1 MSKIFVNYP
10 KCSTCK
16 RAEKFL
22 KENNVEFVNRNI
34 VEENPTAE
42 ELSLWMDKSGLE
54 PRKFFNTSGVLY
66 REMNLK
72 DKIKTMSK
80 EEMIEILSTNG
91 MLVKRPLLVTE
102 DIVLVGF
109 KEENYKEV
117 IPAPLLSR
125 FTMKALFEP
134 VGFEIKNK
142 YIVEKAKALVEKYND
157 KYGKTIDY
165 ADVIKKID
173 KNVINSTKNFRY
185 LNRLVQKALISTIE
199 NNE

>member
-22 KENNVEFVNRNI
+22 KENNVEFVKRNI

-54 PRKFFNTSGVLY
+54 PRKFFNTSGILY

-109 KEENYKEV
+109 KEENYKE
-117 IPAPLLSR
+117 I
-125 FTMKALFEP
+125 
-134 VGFEIKNK
+134 I
-142 YIVEKAKALVEKYND
+142 
-157 KYGKTIDY
+157 
-165 ADVIKKID
+165 
-173 KNVINSTKNFRY
+173 
-185 LNRLVQKALISTIE
+185 
-199 NNE
+199 

>member
-10 KCSTCK
+10 ECSTCK

-109 KEENYKEV
+109 KEENYKE
-117 IPAPLLSR
+117 I
-125 FTMKALFEP
+125 
-134 VGFEIKNK
+134 I
-142 YIVEKAKALVEKYND
+142 
-157 KYGKTIDY
+157 
-165 ADVIKKID
+165 
-173 KNVINSTKNFRY
+173 
-185 LNRLVQKALISTIE
+185 
-199 NNE
+199 

>member
-1 MSKIFVNYP
+1 MQKGRKVF
-10 KCSTCK
+10 K
-16 RAEKFL
+16 RKQC
-22 KENNVEFVNRNI
+22 I

-109 KEENYKEV
+109 KEENYKE
-117 IPAPLLSR
+117 I
-125 FTMKALFEP
+125 
-134 VGFEIKNK
+134 I
-142 YIVEKAKALVEKYND
+142 
-157 KYGKTIDY
+157 
-165 ADVIKKID
+165 
-173 KNVINSTKNFRY
+173 
-185 LNRLVQKALISTIE
+185 
-199 NNE
+199 

>member
-10 KCSTCK
+10 KCNTCK

-34 VEENPTAE
+34 VEENPTVE
-42 ELSLWMDKSGLE
+42 ELSLWMNKSGLE

-109 KEENYKEV
+109 KEENYKE
-117 IPAPLLSR
+117 I
-125 FTMKALFEP
+125 
-134 VGFEIKNK
+134 I
-142 YIVEKAKALVEKYND
+142 
-157 KYGKTIDY
+157 
-165 ADVIKKID
+165 
-173 KNVINSTKNFRY
+173 
-185 LNRLVQKALISTIE
+185 
-199 NNE
+199 

>member
-72 DKIKTMSK
+72 DKIKIMSK

-109 KEENYKEV
+109 KEENYKE
-117 IPAPLLSR
+117 I
-125 FTMKALFEP
+125 
-134 VGFEIKNK
+134 I
-142 YIVEKAKALVEKYND
+142 
-157 KYGKTIDY
+157 
-165 ADVIKKID
+165 
-173 KNVINSTKNFRY
+173 
-185 LNRLVQKALISTIE
+185 
-199 NNE
+199 

>member
-34 VEENPTAE
+34 VEENRTAE

-109 KEENYKEV
+109 KEENYKE
-117 IPAPLLSR
+117 I
-125 FTMKALFEP
+125 
-134 VGFEIKNK
+134 I
-142 YIVEKAKALVEKYND
+142 
-157 KYGKTIDY
+157 
-165 ADVIKKID
+165 
-173 KNVINSTKNFRY
+173 
-185 LNRLVQKALISTIE
+185 
-199 NNE
+199 

>member
-34 VEENPTAE
+34 VEENPSAE
-42 ELSLWMDKSGLE
+42 ELALWMEKSGLE

-109 KEENYKEV
+109 KEENYKE
-117 IPAPLLSR
+117 I
-125 FTMKALFEP
+125 
-134 VGFEIKNK
+134 I
-142 YIVEKAKALVEKYND
+142 
-157 KYGKTIDY
+157 
-165 ADVIKKID
+165 
-173 KNVINSTKNFRY
+173 
-185 LNRLVQKALISTIE
+185 
-199 NNE
+199 

>member
-22 KENNVEFVNRNI
+22 KENKVEFVNRNI

-102 DIVLVGF
+102 DIVIVGF
-109 KEENYKEV
+109 KEENYKE
-117 IPAPLLSR
+117 I
-125 FTMKALFEP
+125 
-134 VGFEIKNK
+134 I
-142 YIVEKAKALVEKYND
+142 
-157 KYGKTIDY
+157 
-165 ADVIKKID
+165 
-173 KNVINSTKNFRY
+173 
-185 LNRLVQKALISTIE
+185 
-199 NNE
+199 

>member
-34 VEENPTAE
+34 VEENPIAE

-109 KEENYKEV
+109 KEENYKE
-117 IPAPLLSR
+117 I
-125 FTMKALFEP
+125 
-134 VGFEIKNK
+134 I
-142 YIVEKAKALVEKYND
+142 
-157 KYGKTIDY
+157 
-165 ADVIKKID
+165 
-173 KNVINSTKNFRY
+173 
-185 LNRLVQKALISTIE
+185 
-199 NNE
+199 